1 MPLNAVIESS
11 TGVPIAATVVP
22 LEHCCEPGFL
32 LDAAMGFGR
41 SILEGQCPKC
51 ITCEHE
57 WTDLSGDPPRALA
70 IARADGVTDGKAL
83 VSGIC
88 EACCEEHGSGILDR
102 CIEAYRA
109 IWPDLR
115 CIEPTHNGSEARH

>member
-1 MPLNAVIESS
+1 MSLNAVIESL

-32 LDAAMGFGR
+32 LDAAMSFGR
-41 SILEGQCPKC
+41 SVVEGQCPKC

-57 WTDLSGDPPRALA
+57 WADLSYDPPRALA
-70 IARADGVTDGKAL
+70 IARAYGVTDGKAL

-88 EACCEEHGSGILDR
+88 EACCEEQCSSIP
-102 CIEAYRA
+102 A
-109 IWPDLR
+109 W
-115 CIEPTHNGSEARH
+115 HNE